1 MELLILVAT
10 LFASFNVILLVG
22 LIYLYGRIATKTR
35 AGYSLGLL
43 IFAILLLAHN
53 VVTIWGYAFMGGFFG
68 DQLYPFL
75 VGITVCEFGGLVA
88 LLKVTV

>member
-10 LFASFNVILLVG
+10 LFSTFNVILLIG
-22 LIYLYGRIATKTR
+22 LIYLYARIVMKTH
-35 AGYSLGLL
+35 AGYSAGLL
-43 IFAILLLAHN
+43 IFAVLLLFHN
-53 VVTIWGYAFMGGFFG
+53 IVTLFGYTVMGTLYN

-75 VGITVCEFGGLVA
+75 VAITVCEFGALLA

>member
-1 MELLILVAT
+1 MDLLILIAT
-10 LFASFNVILLVG
+10 LFAAFNIIVLVA
-22 LIYLYGRIATKTR
+22 LIYLYARIVAKTR

-43 IFAILLLAHN
+43 IFAILLMAHN
-53 VVTIWGYAFMGGFFG
+53 VVTIWGYAVLGTFFG
-68 DQLYPFL
+68 DPLYPFL

>member
-22 LIYLYGRIATKTR
+22 LIYLYARIVAKTR
-35 AGYSLGLL
+35 AGYSIGLL
-43 IFAILLLAHN
+43 TFAVLLLAHN
-53 VVTIWGYAFMGGFFG
+53 IVTVWGYAVMGGFFG

-75 VGITVCEFGGLVA
+75 VGITVCETGGLVA

>member
-10 LFASFNVILLVG
+10 LFASFNVILLVA
-22 LIYLYGRIATKTR
+22 LVYLYARIVMKTR
-35 AGYSLGLL
+35 ANYSIGLL
-43 IFAILLLAHN
+43 IFAVLLLFHN
-53 VVTIWGYAFMGGFFG
+53 LATLYGYAFMGGFYG

-75 VGITVCEFGGLVA
+75 VAITVCEFGGLVT

>member
-22 LIYLYGRIATKTR
+22 LIYLYARIAAKTR
-35 AGYSLGLL
+35 AGYSVGLL
-43 IFAILLLAHN
+43 IFAVLLLLHN
-53 VVTIWGYAFMGGFFG
+53 VVTVVGYSLMSGFFG
-68 DQLYPFL
+68 DQVYPFL